1 MRLKRKKDVLS
12 STYGVTH
19 KSPTFRSAT
28 NAEIASY
35 LGITRQ
41 AVGNKLH
48 GNSEFTLNEVLKLY
62 DVYGVT
68 IWELRGIIEEETEVY
83 RRRKEAG
90 LWKNQK

>member
-1 MRLKRKKDVLS
+1 M
-12 STYGVTH
+12 TY

-28 NAEIASY
+28 TAEIASY

-62 DVYGVT
+62 DVYGIT
-68 IWELRGIIEEETEVY
+68 MWDLKNIIEEETEVY
-83 RRRKEAG
+83 RKRKEAG
-90 LWKNQK
+90 LWARQK

>member
-1 MRLKRKKDVLS
+1 M
-12 STYGVTH
+12 TY

-62 DVYGVT
+62 DVYGIT
-68 IWELRGIIEEETEVY
+68 MWDLKNIIEEETEVY
-83 RRRKEAG
+83 RKRKEEG
-90 LWKNQK
+90 LWARQK

>member
-1 MRLKRKKDVLS
+1 M
-12 STYGVTH
+12 TY

-48 GNSEFTLNEVLKLY
+48 GNSEFTLDEVLTLY
-62 DVYGVT
+62 DVYGIT
-68 IWELRGIIEEETEVY
+68 MWDLKDIIEEETEVY
-83 RRRKEAG
+83 RKRKEAG
-90 LWKNQK
+90 LWKREK

>member
-1 MRLKRKKDVLS
+1 MYPKEKVVLS
-12 STYGVTH
+12 STYGGTY

-48 GNSEFTLNEVLKLY
+48 GISEFTLNEVLKLY

-68 IWELRGIIEEETEVY
+68 MWELRDIIEEETEVY
-83 RRRKEAG
+83 KKRKEAG
-90 LWKNQK
+90 LWKRQG

>member
-1 MRLKRKKDVLS
+1 MS
-12 STYGVTH
+12 Y

-48 GNSEFTLNEVLKLY
+48 GNSEFTLDEVLTLY
-62 DVYGVT
+62 DVYGIT
-68 IWELRGIIEEETEVY
+68 MWDLKDIIEEETEVY
-83 RRRKEAG
+83 RKRKEAG
-90 LWKNQK
+90 LWKREK

>member
-1 MRLKRKKDVLS
+1 M
-12 STYGVTH
+12 TY

-48 GNSEFTLNEVLKLY
+48 GNSEFTLNEVIKLY

-68 IWELRGIIEEETEVY
+68 IWELRDIIEEETEVY
-83 RRRKEAG
+83 KKRKEAG
-90 LWKNQK
+90 LWARQK

>member
-1 MRLKRKKDVLS
+1 MS
-12 STYGVTH
+12 Y

-48 GNSEFTLNEVLKLY
+48 GNSEFTLNEVLTLY
-62 DVYGVT
+62 DVYGIT
-68 IWELRGIIEEETEVY
+68 MWDLKDIIEEETEVY
-83 RRRKEAG
+83 RKRKGAG
-90 LWKNQK
+90 LWKRQK

>member
-1 MRLKRKKDVLS
+1 MS
-12 STYGVTH
+12 Y

-48 GNSEFTLNEVLKLY
+48 GNSEFTLDEVLTLY
-62 DVYGVT
+62 DVYGIT
-68 IWELRGIIEEETEVY
+68 MWDLKDIIEEETEVY
-83 RRRKEAG
+83 KKRKEAG
-90 LWKNQK
+90 LWKRQK

>member
-1 MRLKRKKDVLS
+1 M
-12 STYGVTH
+12 TYR
-19 KSPTFRSAT
+19 SPTFRSAT

-68 IWELRGIIEEETEVY
+68 IWELREIIEEETEVY
-83 RRRKEAG
+83 KKRKEAG
-90 LWKNQK
+90 LWERQK

>member
-1 MRLKRKKDVLS
+1 M
-12 STYGVTH
+12 TY

-62 DVYGVT
+62 DVYGIT
-68 IWELRGIIEEETEVY
+68 MWDLKNIIEEKTEVY
-83 RRRKEAG
+83 RKRKETG
-90 LWKNQK
+90 LWKREK

>member
-1 MRLKRKKDVLS
+1 MS
-12 STYGVTH
+12 Y

-48 GNSEFTLNEVLKLY
+48 GNSEFTLDEVLTLY
-62 DVYGVT
+62 DVYGIT
-68 IWELRGIIEEETEVY
+68 MWDLKHIIEEETEVY
-83 RRRKEAG
+83 RKRKEAG
-90 LWKNQK
+90 LWKRQK

>member
-1 MRLKRKKDVLS
+1 MS
-12 STYGVTH
+12 Y

-48 GNSEFTLNEVLKLY
+48 GNSEFTLDEVLTLY
-62 DVYGVT
+62 DVYGIT
-68 IWELRGIIEEETEVY
+68 MWDLKDIIEEETEVY
-83 RRRKEAG
+83 RKRKEEG
-90 LWKNQK
+90 LWKRQK

>member
-1 MRLKRKKDVLS
+1 M
-12 STYGVTH
+12 TY

-62 DVYGVT
+62 DVYGIT
-68 IWELRGIIEEETEVY
+68 MWDLKNIIEEETEVY
-83 RRRKEAG
+83 RKRKEAG
-90 LWKNQK
+90 LWQRQK

>member
-1 MRLKRKKDVLS
+1 MS
-12 STYGVTH
+12 Y

-28 NAEIASY
+28 TAEIASF
-35 LGITRQ
+35 LGISRQ

-62 DVYGVT
+62 DVYGIT
-68 IWELRGIIEEETEVY
+68 IWDLKAIIEERTEIY
-83 RRRKEAG
+83 NKKKENG

>member
-1 MRLKRKKDVLS
+1 MS
-12 STYGVTH
+12 Y

-28 NAEIASY
+28 NAEIASF

-62 DVYGVT
+62 DVYGIT
-68 IWELRGIIEEETEVY
+68 MWDLKNIIEEETEIY
-83 RRRKEAG
+83 KKKKEAG
-90 LWKNQK
+90 LWERQK

>member
-1 MRLKRKKDVLS
+1 MS
-12 STYGVTH
+12 Y

-62 DVYGVT
+62 NVYGIT
-68 IWELRGIIEEETEVY
+68 MWDLKNIIEEETEVY
-83 RRRKEAG
+83 RKRKEAG
-90 LWKNQK
+90 LWKRER